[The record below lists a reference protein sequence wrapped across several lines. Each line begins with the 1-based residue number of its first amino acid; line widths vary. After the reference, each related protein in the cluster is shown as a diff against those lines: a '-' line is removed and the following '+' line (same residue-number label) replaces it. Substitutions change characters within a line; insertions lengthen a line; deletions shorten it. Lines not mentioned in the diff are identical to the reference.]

1 MVSSQVLIFV
11 FNLLS
16 GIVALLVSYY
26 AFRFNRLVE
35 NSVLRYVSLGF
46 ALLGVGLVAEAG
58 ISVFLGVNLVELF
71 VVRRIGVLANA
82 AFLVLQLL
90 AYLVFALGYAVGAFS
105 RPKRINETL
114 SVGSLLVLATPV
126 IRDAVLQ
133 FYNFALA
140 SELLMVLL
148 LAFVVFEG
156 FLIYSRTHSKFS
168 LMVLAGFAL
177 ILLGHMIRFGSI
189 AALSPALYVDGTI
202 VQFFGFLSLLV
213 FLIRSGRIGPT

>member
-1 MVSSQVLIFV
+1 M

-58 ISVFLGVNLVELF
+58 ISVFIGVNLVELF

-105 RPKRINETL
+105 RPKRITETL

-126 IRDAVLQ
+126 VRDALLQ

-156 FLIYSRTHSKFS
+156 FLIYSRTRSKFS

-177 ILLGHMIRFGSI
+177 ILAGHVIRFGSI
-189 AALSPALYVDGTI
+189 VALSSALYVDGTI

>member
-58 ISVFLGVNLVELF
+58 ISVFIGVNLVELF

-90 AYLVFALGYAVGAFS
+90 AYLVFALGYAVGAFQ
-105 RPKRINETL
+105 PLT
-114 SVGSLLVLATPV
+114 
-126 IRDAVLQ
+126 
-133 FYNFALA
+133 
-140 SELLMVLL
+140 
-148 LAFVVFEG
+148 
-156 FLIYSRTHSKFS
+156 
-168 LMVLAGFAL
+168 
-177 ILLGHMIRFGSI
+177 
-189 AALSPALYVDGTI
+189 
-202 VQFFGFLSLLV
+202 
-213 FLIRSGRIGPT
+213 

>member
-35 NSVLRYVSLGF
+35 SSVLRYVSLGF

-90 AYLVFALGYAVGAFS
+90 AYLVFALGYAVGAFG

-126 IRDAVLQ
+126 IRDALPQ

-156 FLIYSRTHSKFS
+156 ILIYSRTRSKFS

-177 ILLGHMIRFGSI
+177 ILGGHIIRFGSI
-189 AALSPALYVDGTI
+189 AALSSALYVDGTI
-202 VQFFGFLSLLV
+202 VQFFGFVSLLL

>member
-1 MVSSQVLIFV
+1 M

-58 ISVFLGVNLVELF
+58 ISVFIGVNLVELF

-82 AFLVLQLL
+82 AFLLLQLL
-90 AYLVFALGYAVGAFS
+90 AYLVFALGYGVGAFS
-105 RPKRINETL
+105 RPKRITETL
-114 SVGSLLVLATPV
+114 SVGSLLVFATPV
-126 IRDAVLQ
+126 VRDALLQ

-156 FLIYSRTHSKFS
+156 FLIYSRTGSKFS

-177 ILLGHMIRFGSI
+177 ILAGHVIRFGSI
-189 AALSPALYVDGTI
+189 AALSSALYVDGTI

>member
-35 NSVLRYVSLGF
+35 SSVLRYVSLGF

-71 VVRRIGVLANA
+71 VVKRIGVLANA

-90 AYLVFALGYAVGAFS
+90 AYLVFALGYAVGAFG
-105 RPKRINETL
+105 RPKRFNETL
-114 SVGSLLVLATPV
+114 PVGSLLVLATPV
-126 IRDAVLQ
+126 IRDALPQ

-156 FLIYSRTHSKFS
+156 ILIYSRTHSKFS

-177 ILLGHMIRFGSI
+177 ILGGHIIRFGSI
-189 AALSPALYVDGTI
+189 AALSSALYVDGTI
-202 VQFFGFLSLLV
+202 VQFFGFLSLLL